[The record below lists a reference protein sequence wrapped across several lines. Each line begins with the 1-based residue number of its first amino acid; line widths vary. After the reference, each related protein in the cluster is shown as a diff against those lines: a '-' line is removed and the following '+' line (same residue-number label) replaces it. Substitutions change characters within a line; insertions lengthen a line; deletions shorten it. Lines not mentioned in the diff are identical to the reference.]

1 MTQVWD
7 SYHEVTWYPEAKTPP
22 YSLVFLSRFSIWMLS
37 CVSLQA
43 VRTIVKDQSN
53 HTLAVSQKTLHSL
66 IKQCRKIDIFF
77 YNYNEVSDP
86 EESIPHQR
94 ITVMINIF
102 FFFCLTKLRG
112 RICDILKHQFVRN
125 IYSELLSN

>member
-1 MTQVWD
+1 
-7 SYHEVTWYPEAKTPP
+7 
-22 YSLVFLSRFSIWMLS
+22 MLS

-77 YNYNEVSDP
+77 YNYNEVSEP

-94 ITVMINIF
+94 IIVMINIF